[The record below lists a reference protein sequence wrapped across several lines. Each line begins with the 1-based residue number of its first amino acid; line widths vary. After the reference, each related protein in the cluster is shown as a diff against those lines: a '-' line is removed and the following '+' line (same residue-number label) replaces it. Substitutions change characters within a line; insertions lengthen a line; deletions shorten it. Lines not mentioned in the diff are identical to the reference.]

1 MSLDD
6 LMLCVDIQA
15 AFLTAALL
23 PYSSEYSLE
32 KDCNGF
38 VDTACHLF
46 LDISTRL
53 DELTQL

>member
-6 LMLCVDIQA
+6 LMLCSDIQA
-15 AFLTAALL
+15 AFLTAALM
-23 PYSSEYSLE
+23 PYSDEYSLE
-32 KDCNGF
+32 KNCNGF

-53 DELTQL
+53 DELLEL